1 MTEFTQVA
9 TIPKTAQRCKAE
21 GIGLSENQLRTLCAR
36 GELKHTQMGTDL
48 LAQPLRAAGA
58 GHAPRGN
65 AGGVWEN
72 PEDCGMRS
80 CAPGMPVRGRTG
92 QAAFLPAAEAGW
104 TRQNQRRGRAL
115 AVRSSAA
122 KAAGPWPD
130 WTSRL
135 SAYRRGGMDKTK
147 PAARACA
154 GGSIKRGESRRSRA
168 RIVPRG
174 HAPRI
179 VPRGHAPRIDSP
191 GTGRKAVR
199 VWKK

>member
-1 MTEFTQVA
+1 MAEFTQVA

-36 GELKHTQMGTDL
+36 GGAETHPDGEKVPDL
-48 LAQPLRAAGA
+48 LAQPAGTA
-58 GHAPRGN
+58 GEGHAPGGN

-72 PEDCGMRS
+72 QEDCGMRS

-92 QAAFLPAAEAGW
+92 QAAFLPAAEAG
-104 TRQNQRRGRAL
+104 RSQRNQRRGRAL
-115 AVRSSAA
+115 MVRTGAA

-179 VPRGHAPRIDSP
+179 DSP